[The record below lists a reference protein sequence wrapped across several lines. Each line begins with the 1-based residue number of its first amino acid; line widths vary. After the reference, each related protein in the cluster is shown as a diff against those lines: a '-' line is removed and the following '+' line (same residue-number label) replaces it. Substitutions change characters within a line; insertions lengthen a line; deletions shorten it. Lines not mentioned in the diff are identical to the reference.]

1 MQHAMFGQFER
12 GQRRALVARARL
24 VHPDVERNAC
34 VMRQIERRKRGP
46 IVDRREPARVAMGQ
60 DIERTAGP
68 AGRHRAQY
76 AKAMLAYGA
85 VQLDILVADRS
96 EEHTSE
102 LQSLMRNP
110 YDV

>member
-1 MQHAMFGQFER
+1 
-12 GQRRALVARARL
+12 
-24 VHPDVERNAC
+24 
-34 VMRQIERRKRGP
+34 MRQIERRKRGP

-85 VQLDILVADRS
+85 VQLDILVADGGGAGIGSGGAGLGGKRPHGLHHPVQRPFERS

-102 LQSLMRNP
+102 LQSLMRIS
-110 YDV
+110 YAVLC